1 MKKKGIWIALVAVMV
16 GSISLTCAAT
26 GMQQETEETMLQSE
40 VFGSAEDSETIDLSA
55 FCNDVSKSQEFADFM
70 KGLDE
75 SKEKTLV
82 IPEGK
87 TLVLNCYFTLPS
99 NTTLQGGTIEF
110 TTDASYADVYNEAF
124 ILNRHSETYWDGQ
137 KDENII
143 VRDVD
148 IRYDCSN
155 QGRSLLRFRNIT
167 GLIISDCNIR
177 IINQQKSTTS
187 HNAAIDLFKG
197 CTNVEISNNQIYLDN
212 PNGSAGGAIWIRSM
226 AVEGNDSDKLN
237 TSNVKVSGNVITS
250 NSCDELLAVGSS
262 GYDTSDV
269 TISNNTFV
277 RLDGSKKNLM
287 LGVCPAIGGNI
298 SNVKIKDNEFLM
310 NNTTAVM
317 NKEILR
323 IGGVLDT
330 NNYSFTLNGI
340 EVTGNEITGNL
351 AGSRGIVVKSEET
364 NNASV
369 LIQGNT
375 VVNTGNS
382 SADSY
387 GIIATGPNV
396 LSDNVIEGMET
407 SYSTDEETVWND
419 SDNEEE
425 GSITKENAAKIFN
438 NVQEMKSYNNAG
450 GELKEGV
457 YVRTKGYYINGDGGG
472 ALYQISENF
481 SKTAD
486 ERKVIELNNGFRAIM
501 IIENNTINVKQ
512 YGAKG
517 DGTVDDRDAVY
528 AAITS
533 GAKTV
538 VFKKGEYKI
547 DDQLFFWNLEGVT
560 IEGNHSVLFT
570 DDDYRKEKDYQ
581 EHFITFSGSN
591 REEKSKNITIRNL
604 NVETREILKTASDQ
618 KYKTQWGFKY
628 IDQVLLEGC
637 EFTIPDTVI
646 SQMESKKFEYSILDF
661 YVDWSNVTV
670 RNCRLIDKAGAW
682 YGGCVGFRDIWNG
695 GSENAEFYNNYLYS
709 DCKDE
714 IIAIFSQGATTSHV
728 NNVDIHDNEIIADR
742 CEFVRDICITVGY
755 DTSNQCDNIQIHD
768 NKITG
773 TVDWACFTLGKTLTN
788 SQIYN
793 NEIIMKS
800 QNPGDGKALTGV
812 VRAAACTS
820 DSNEVFD
827 NSITVESYE
836 GIGMDVIFDG
846 NCKYYH
852 NTVVSKE
859 PLNRVFS
866 RDCYAVEN
874 DITVNGDVAEIGY
887 NVAYVKDNDID
898 IKGNLTKV
906 GFNYYGSTW
915 GKDCQILEN
924 QITIEGEKL
933 ASTFIHLNAVTLNG
947 NSFVFQDNVVK
958 TPNCTEGKKLIWIN
972 LLDTTPQTIY
982 LAGNEMGIYQGESYD
997 NKKVEH
1003 LISYE
1008 RKEEEVPP
1016 EESTTE
1022 ENTTEEGT
1030 TEERTTEK
1038 NTTEERTTEENTTK
1052 ENTVESSKEIT
1063 TTEIKSEEKPEE
1075 GISTKKETTE
1085 EKNQSTSQQTGPEE
1099 PKKNQN
1105 QSQASNSSTSN
1116 STPKVPFQTQDTMKD
1131 PFTVADT
1138 GKKIDTENTLE
1149 DTKTNTDVMT
1159 EENKNTSLENS
1170 LETYVEQDIKIQE
1183 ESGKPME
1190 ENFKEESREEE
1201 LQKEVK
1207 EEKIG
1212 NSKDYHDENR
1222 KVLLIFGMI
1231 IVAALGG
1238 GIVILWKM
1246 KR

>member
-1 MKKKGIWIALVAVMV
+1 MKKKGVWIALVAAMV
-16 GSISLTCAAT
+16 GSISLTCLAT
-26 GMQQETEETMLQSE
+26 GMQQETQETQLQGE
-40 VFGSAEDSETIDLSA
+40 AYGALQDGETIDLSG
-55 FCNDVSKSQEFADFM
+55 FCNDVTKSLEFAEFM

-75 SKEKTLV
+75 NTQKTLV
-82 IPEGK
+82 IPEGE
-87 TLVLNCYFTLPS
+87 TLVLNHYFTIPS
-99 NTTLQGGTIEF
+99 NTTLQGGAIEF
-110 TTDASYADVYNEAF
+110 TADAQYADVYNEAF
-124 ILNRHSETYWDGQ
+124 IINRHSETSWDEED
-137 KDENII
+137 KNIKI
-143 VRDVD
+143 QDVD
-148 IRYDCSN
+148 IRYDCSSK
-155 QGRSLLRFRNIT
+155 GRSLLRFRNMT
-167 GLIISDCNIR
+167 GLVITDCNLQIV
-177 IINQQKSTTS
+177 NQQKSTTS

-226 AVEGNDSDKLN
+226 VAGDNDSALLK
-237 TSNVKVSGNVITS
+237 TSNVLVSGNVITS

-269 TISNNTFV
+269 VVSNNTFV

-298 SNVKIKDNEFLM
+298 SNVKIKDNKFHM

-330 NNYSFTLNGI
+330 NNYSFTLTGM

-369 LIQGNT
+369 LIQGNR
-375 VVNTGNS
+375 VVNTGTS
-382 SADSY
+382 SEDSY

-396 LSDNVIEGMET
+396 LGGNVIEGVMT
-407 SYSTDEETVWND
+407 SYSTDDKTIWND
-419 SDNEEE
+419 SEGGNGGTASNE
-425 GSITKENAAKIFN
+425 NVVKIFN
-438 NVQEMKSYNNAG
+438 TVQEMKAYNYAG

-457 YVRTKGYYINGDGGG
+457 YVRTAGYYVNGDAGG
-472 ALYQISENF
+472 ALYQISKN
-481 SKTAD
+481 SKKTAD
-486 ERKVIELNNGFRAIM
+486 ERKVIELNNGFRAVM

-591 REEKSKNITIRNL
+591 TEKKSKNITIRNL

-768 NKITG
+768 NKITS

-812 VRAAACTS
+812 VRAAAYTS
-820 DSNEVFD
+820 DSSEVFD
-827 NSITVESYE
+827 NSITIESYE

-866 RDCYAVEN
+866 RDCYAVKN
-874 DITVNGDVAEIGY
+874 HITVNGDVAEIGY

-933 ASTFIHLNAVTLNG
+933 ASSFIHLNVVTLNG

-1016 EESTTE
+1016 EENTTE

-1030 TEERTTEK
+1030 TEEG
-1038 NTTEERTTEENTTK
+1038 TTEEGTTEENTT
-1052 ENTVESSKEIT
+1052 EEIT
-1063 TTEIKSEEKPEE
+1063 TESSEEITTMEIKSEEKPGE
-1075 GISTKKETTE
+1075 GISTKKEATE

-1105 QSQASNSSTSN
+1105 QSQTSN
-1116 STPKVPFQTQDTMKD
+1116 SATSSSTQRIPFQTQDTVRD

-1138 GKKIDTENTLE
+1138 GKTVDTKNESD
-1149 DTKTNTDVMT
+1149 DTKTSSDVT
-1159 EENKNTSLENS
+1159 VEADKSTSIKNNQDTYAEQNS
-1170 LETYVEQDIKIQE
+1170 NQSE
-1183 ESGKPME
+1183 ESDKAAE
-1190 ENFKEESREEE
+1190 EISQDRSKIEEIQNST
-1201 LQKEVK
+1201 
-1207 EEKIG
+1207 KIEDTG
-1212 NSKDYHDENR
+1212 NSKDYNT
-1222 KVLLIFGMI
+1222 KNNKTLLIFGMI
-1231 IVAALGG
+1231 IVAALVG
-1238 GIVILWKM
+1238 GILILWNYFK
-1246 KR
+1246 K